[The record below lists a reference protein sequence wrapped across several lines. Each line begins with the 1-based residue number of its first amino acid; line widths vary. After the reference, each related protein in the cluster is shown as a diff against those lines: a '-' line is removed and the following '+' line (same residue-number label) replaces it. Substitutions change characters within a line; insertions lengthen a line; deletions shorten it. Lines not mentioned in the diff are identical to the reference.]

1 MQRLPKNRCGK
12 PDIVNTRLW
21 FTYWGVSPA
30 THATAVGLSV
40 FDGMRWQVDLQRCRV
55 WVGTVAVG
63 TFIRLVFIV
72 LPLVRL
78 WGREDTDRGC
88 WEVHVIWTFAAL
100 HLNLLI
106 RIRSQEESLTDLEIR
121 QLGKSLFASRVGAFI
136 RPIAGVDSAAREADG
151 KMFFM
156 TDATARE
163 LLQRNIKVYSKQQ
176 IFPAYKS
183 QSWSIRETT
192 KRVPARRKQI

>member
-1 MQRLPKNRCGK
+1 M
-12 PDIVNTRLW
+12 NTCLW

-72 LPLVRL
+72 LSLVRL
-78 WGREDTDRGC
+78 WGRENTDRGC
-88 WEVHVIWTFAAL
+88 REVHVIWTFAAL

-151 KMFFM
+151 KMFLWQ
-156 TDATARE
+156 TPPARE

-176 IFPAYKS
+176 IFTAYKS
-183 QSWSIRETT
+183 QSWSICET
-192 KRVPARRKQI
+192 